1 MKLIG
6 IVTKVLIGCL
16 SLRDTGYKAC
26 SEGVKR
32 LTESLN
38 SVATLQSNMK
48 FDPKDFFVEKEAS
61 DVEGFVIIDSDE
73 GGAGYRMAEKWE
85 QEEKT
90 QWITYWLP
98 EERLQERLSEE
109 RCAHSKTITD
119 TQFEGVLNL
128 AGVLEQHKESTK
140 AAA

>member
-1 MKLIG
+1 
-6 IVTKVLIGCL
+6 
-16 SLRDTGYKAC
+16 
-26 SEGVKR
+26 
-32 LTESLN
+32 
-38 SVATLQSNMK
+38 MK

-85 QEEKT
+85 QEKRT
-90 QWITYWLP
+90 PGSAPNSTWITYWLP

-109 RCAHSKTITD
+109 KCAHSRTITD

-128 AGVLEQHKESTK
+128 AGVLEQYSQTVE
-140 AAA
+140 AAG